1 MSAIEKRFQDF
12 GQNHFFSIFTTPFSY
27 INVYINTLPVNFQ
40 MECMELQSDI
50 QLEEKFDHVYLPD
63 FYKSSKYL
71 GLNNRPCTKVGL

>member
-1 MSAIEKRFQDF
+1 
-12 GQNHFFSIFTTPFSY
+12 
-27 INVYINTLPVNFQ
+27 